1 MKASRAIFLLGGFSS
16 GLAAALL
23 VLVAVLGWETLSLR
37 DRLAEAQ
44 QRHQTAADQLARL
57 QARQSQTE
65 SLLAEHRAQLETLRA
80 EQDARRDAQT
90 TNAPTPPATRVR
102 VFANGRYLGTGW
114 MQSGDP
120 RSPEAAVHLDG
131 PVAPAA
137 AGESAP
143 RATAA
148 VTAFSVAHH
157 YPGWP
162 WLWTV
167 GWLVGE
173 ATNNLPAPGSNLA
186 AGNSP
191 ALPPNPPAN
200 PGPSPGNVFVARAAR
215 ATGTLAWPGGVW
227 RTVPRAGQ
235 PRIELPQPSPGPP
248 VPSPVA
254 PVLVPG
260 PRPTTPS
267 AGSAQMAPLPGRPA
281 APRVDR
287 PMVRR

>member
-23 VLVAVLGWETLSLR
+23 VLVAVLGWETFSLR

-44 QRHQTAADQLARL
+44 QRHQTAAAELARL
-57 QARQSQTE
+57 QAQQDQTE
-65 SLLAEHRAQLETLRA
+65 SRLTEHRAQLETLRA
-80 EQDARRDAQT
+80 ELEARRDAQT
-90 TNAPTPPATRVR
+90 TNAPAPPATRVR

-114 MQSGDP
+114 MQSGEA
-120 RSPEAAVHLDG
+120 RTPEAAVYLEG
-131 PVAPAA
+131 PVAAA

-148 VTAFSVAHH
+148 VTAFSVAQH

-173 ATNNLPAPGSNLA
+173 ATNNMPAPRSNPA
-186 AGNSP
+186 AGNAP
-191 ALPPNPPAN
+191 ANPPAN
-200 PGPSPGNVFVARAAR
+200 PDPPPGNVFVARTAR
-215 ATGTLAWPGGVW
+215 TAGTLAWPGGVW
-227 RTVPRAGQ
+227 RTVPRGGQ
-235 PRIELPQPSPGPP
+235 PRIELPQPPP
-248 VPSPVA
+248 VPPEWA
-254 PVLVPG
+254 PG
-260 PRPTTPS
+260 PGRTTPS
-267 AGSAQMAPLPGRPA
+267 AGSAQTAPLPGRPA

-287 PMVRR
+287 PIVRR

>member
-1 MKASRAIFLLGGFSS
+1 MKTSRAIFLLGGFSS

-44 QRHQTAADQLARL
+44 QRHQTAAAELARL
-57 QARQSQTE
+57 QAHLDQTE
-65 SLLAEHRAQLETLRA
+65 SRLTEHRTQLETLRA
-80 EQDARRDAQT
+80 EVDARRDAQT
-90 TNAPTPPATRVR
+90 TNAPAPSATRVR

-114 MQSGDP
+114 MQSGDA
-120 RSPEAAVHLDG
+120 RAPEATVHLEG
-131 PVAPAA
+131 PAAAA

-148 VTAFSVAHH
+148 VTAFSVAQH

-173 ATNNLPAPGSNLA
+173 PTNNTPAPGSNPVT
-186 AGNSP
+186 GNAPS
-191 ALPPNPPAN
+191 NPPAN
-200 PGPSPGNVFVARAAR
+200 PDPPSGNVFVARAAR
-215 ATGTLAWPGGVW
+215 TAGTLAWPGGVW
-227 RTVPRAGQ
+227 RTVPGSGQ
-235 PRIELPQPSPGPP
+235 PRIELPQPSPRRPGL
-248 VPSPVA
+248 A
-254 PVLVPG
+254 PGSSRAL
-260 PRPTTPS
+260 PTAS
-267 AGSAQMAPLPGRPA
+267 SAQTAPLPGRPA

-287 PMVRR
+287 PVVRR